1 MFVLREVENNF
12 FPSNTLI
19 YGISHDGSKRFN
31 LRTWEH
37 MILSQL
43 RIGAR
48 STTYAALKQILRA
61 NNFEIS
67 IYSNIQPTKRGR
79 GILANSNY
87 F

>member
-1 MFVLREVENNF
+1 MPFSLGPDN
-12 FPSNTLI
+12 
-19 YGISHDGSKRFN
+19 
-31 LRTWEH
+31 
-37 MILSQL
+37 
-43 RIGAR
+43 
-48 STTYAALKQILRA
+48 KQVLRA